1 MHCAVKLIYEA
12 AKKTPKVMTPSGKEV
27 VYVPANEGKLS
38 GRCWLCGCHTERGFP
53 KKKIIKPTFTDHDIS
68 KAPGSEVVCE
78 HCAWA
83 LSRRELRN
91 YSILATPEGLF
102 HPSRPQIRE
111 VLLNP
116 PEPPFVLCITKSG
129 QKWLHIKSEIAYG
142 RERFPVFLEGV
153 EFKRDKKTSENI
165 SYMSN
170 IHVDPA
176 TIRKL
181 LPVID
186 QLYAGGFN
194 KWEISTGEYFLTRV
208 TEFGFD
214 RKEEL
219 DGKIAPYRGIP
230 EFCLA
235 LLVADKEKAEV
246 TKKWEWSAIGI
257 SSSTSTTTRE
267 NNKQKQRQLS
277 LFT

>member
-1 MHCAVKLIYEA
+1 MRCAVKLIYEA
-12 AKKTPKVMTPSGKEV
+12 AKRTPVVMTPSGKKVEYSFEV
-27 VYVPANEGKLS
+27 GNLK
-38 GRCWLCGCHTERGFP
+38 GRCWLCGCETEAGFP
-53 KKKIIKPTFTDHDIS
+53 KKKIIKPTFTDHDVS
-68 KAPGSEVVCE
+68 RTPGSEIVCE

-91 YSILATPEGLF
+91 YSILATPKGLD
-102 HPSRPQIRE
+102 HPSRPEIRE
-111 VLLNP
+111 ALLNP
-116 PEPPFVLCITKSG
+116 PEPPFVFCITKSG
-129 QKWLHIKSEIAYG
+129 QKWLHIKSEIAYE
-142 RERFPVFLEGV
+142 REEFPVFLEGV
-153 EFKRDKKTSENI
+153 EFKRDAKTGENI

-170 IHVDPA
+170 IYIRPA

-181 LPVID
+181 LPIMD

-208 TEFGFD
+208 MEFGFD

-219 DGKIAPYRGIP
+219 DEEIAPYRGRP
-230 EFCLA
+230 EFYLA

-246 TKKWEWSAIGI
+246 TKKWEWSVTGI
-257 SSSTSTTTRE
+257 SSSTSETTMTNSE
-267 NNKQKQRQLS
+267 QKPQQLS